1 MNVSLYQAAA
11 ALEGSLQRQDVIAE
25 NLAAAGIPG
34 FKRSQVGFHSVNAE
48 MFSNALGS
56 VNKTELQYML
66 PRVTGYINFDQGSLM
81 PSGDNN
87 SLSIDGPGF
96 FSVNGPEGTVYTR
109 NGSFLINSE
118 GMMVTTEGY
127 PLRTA
132 GGGTITVDTNNINPI
147 TIDRNGNV
155 SQGGA
160 PLGQLDLVTFNE
172 DDLKN
177 LQRLNAAFFK
187 AGTATPLPIDPQL
200 TRVAQGF
207 LESANTTP
215 TQEMGEL
222 MTSLRHFEANQRIMK
237 VHDEQMGKVIQQ
249 LGTTQ

>member
-11 ALEGSLQRQDVIAE
+11 AMEGSLQRQDVIAE

-48 MFSNALGS
+48 MFSNALDS

-66 PRVTGYINFDQGSLM
+66 PRVTGYINFDQGNLM

-87 SLSIDGPGF
+87 SLSVDGPGF
-96 FSVNGPEGTVYTR
+96 FSVNSPEGTVYTR

-118 GMMVTTEGY
+118 GLMVTTEGY

-132 GGGTITVDTNNINPI
+132 GGGTITVDTNNENPI

-155 SQGGA
+155 SQGGT
-160 PLGQLDLVTFNE
+160 PLGQLELVTFNA
-172 DDLKN
+172 DDLKT

-187 AGTATPLPIDPQL
+187 AGTCLLCT
-200 TRVAQGF
+200 
-207 LESANTTP
+207 SAAADD
-215 TQEMGEL
+215 
-222 MTSLRHFEANQRIMK
+222 S
-237 VHDEQMGKVIQQ
+237 
-249 LGTTQ
+249 

>member
-1 MNVSLYQAAA
+1 
-11 ALEGSLQRQDVIAE
+11 
-25 NLAAAGIPG
+25 
-34 FKRSQVGFHSVNAE
+34 
-48 MFSNALGS
+48 
-56 VNKTELQYML
+56 
-66 PRVTGYINFDQGSLM
+66 
-81 PSGDNN
+81 
-87 SLSIDGPGF
+87 
-96 FSVNGPEGTVYTR
+96 
-109 NGSFLINSE
+109 
-118 GMMVTTEGY
+118 MVTTEGY

>member
-1 MNVSLYQAAA
+1 
-11 ALEGSLQRQDVIAE
+11 
-25 NLAAAGIPG
+25 
-34 FKRSQVGFHSVNAE
+34 

-118 GMMVTTEGY
+118 GMMDTTEGY

-132 GGGTITVDTNNINPI
+132 GGGTITVDTNNINPL

>member
-1 MNVSLYQAAA
+1 MAARGEAEAGA
-11 ALEGSLQRQDVIAE
+11 APPAPEVDVAPVLVE
-25 NLAAAGIPG
+25 PVTLWETFTGRVEAPQTVQL
-34 FKRSQVGFHSVNAE
+34 R
-48 MFSNALGS
+48 
-56 VNKTELQYML
+56 
-66 PRVTGYINFDQGSLM
+66 PRVTGYINFNQGSLM

-96 FSVNGPEGTVYTR
+96 FSVNSPEGTVYTR
-109 NGSFLINSE
+109 NGSFLVNSE
-118 GMMVTTEGY
+118 GLMVTTEGY

-147 TIDRNGNV
+147 TIDRSGNV

>member
-96 FSVNGPEGTVYTR
+96 FSVNSPEGTVYTR
-109 NGSFLINSE
+109 NGSFLVNSE
-118 GMMVTTEGY
+118 GLIQKQAQVWSISAAEALAETFLLPFPRSEPPT
-127 PLRTA
+127 RT
-132 GGGTITVDTNNINPI
+132 GGG
-147 TIDRNGNV
+147 
-155 SQGGA
+155 
-160 PLGQLDLVTFNE
+160 
-172 DDLKN
+172 
-177 LQRLNAAFFK
+177 
-187 AGTATPLPIDPQL
+187 
-200 TRVAQGF
+200 
-207 LESANTTP
+207 SA
-215 TQEMGEL
+215 
-222 MTSLRHFEANQRIMK
+222 
-237 VHDEQMGKVIQQ
+237 V
-249 LGTTQ
+249 

>member
-118 GMMVTTEGY
+118 GLMVTTEGY

>member
-96 FSVNGPEGTVYTR
+96 FSVNSPEGTVYTR
-109 NGSFLINSE
+109 NGSFLVNSE
-118 GMMVTTEGY
+118 GLIQKVLVEQ
-127 PLRTA
+127 L
-132 GGGTITVDTNNINPI
+132 GGTLHGKPAGQE
-147 TIDRNGNV
+147 TI
-155 SQGGA
+155 S
-160 PLGQLDLVTFNE
+160 
-172 DDLKN
+172 DDHL
-177 LQRLNAAFFK
+177 R
-187 AGTATPLPIDPQL
+187 AGVLLP
-200 TRVAQGF
+200 
-207 LESANTTP
+207 
-215 TQEMGEL
+215 
-222 MTSLRHFEANQRIMK
+222 
-237 VHDEQMGKVIQQ
+237 
-249 LGTTQ
+249 

>member
-1 MNVSLYQAAA
+1 MARVLLW
-11 ALEGSLQRQDVIAE
+11 LELNECKPLSSCSRPGRILQRQDVIAE

-118 GMMVTTEGY
+118 GLMVTTEGY
-127 PLRTA
+127 PSELLA
-132 GGGTITVDTNNINPI
+132 
-147 TIDRNGNV
+147 
-155 SQGGA
+155 
-160 PLGQLDLVTFNE
+160 
-172 DDLKN
+172 
-177 LQRLNAAFFK
+177 
-187 AGTATPLPIDPQL
+187 
-200 TRVAQGF
+200 VAQ
-207 LESANTTP
+207 
-215 TQEMGEL
+215 
-222 MTSLRHFEANQRIMK
+222 SLLIP
-237 VHDEQMGKVIQQ
+237 II
-249 LGTTQ
+249 

>member
-1 MNVSLYQAAA
+1 
-11 ALEGSLQRQDVIAE
+11 
-25 NLAAAGIPG
+25 
-34 FKRSQVGFHSVNAE
+34 
-48 MFSNALGS
+48 
-56 VNKTELQYML
+56 
-66 PRVTGYINFDQGSLM
+66 
-81 PSGDNN
+81 
-87 SLSIDGPGF
+87 
-96 FSVNGPEGTVYTR
+96 
-109 NGSFLINSE
+109 
-118 GMMVTTEGY
+118 MVTSEGY

-147 TIDRNGNV
+147 TIDRSGNV

>member
-96 FSVNGPEGTVYTR
+96 FSVNSPEGTVYTR

-118 GMMVTTEGY
+118 GLMVTTEGY

-215 TQEMGEL
+215 TQKWG
-222 MTSLRHFEANQRIMK
+222 N
-237 VHDEQMGKVIQQ
+237 
-249 LGTTQ
+249 

>member
-56 VNKTELQYML
+56 ANKTELQYML

-96 FSVNGPEGTVYTR
+96 FSVNSPEGTVYTR

-118 GMMVTTEGY
+118 GLMVTTEGY

-132 GGGTITVDTNNINPI
+132 GGGTITVDTNNVNPI

-187 AGTATPLPIDPQL
+187 AGTATPLPIDPQR

-237 VHDEQMGKVIQQ
+237 IHDEQMGKVIQQ

>member
-96 FSVNGPEGTVYTR
+96 FSVNSPEGTVYTR

-118 GMMVTTEGY
+118 GLMVTTEGY

-215 TQEMGEL
+215 TQDMGEL

>member
-48 MFSNALGS
+48 MFSNALDS

-66 PRVTGYINFDQGSLM
+66 PRVTGYINFDQGNLM

-87 SLSIDGPGF
+87 SLSVDGPGF
-96 FSVNGPEGTVYTR
+96 FSVNSPEGTVYTR

-118 GMMVTTEGY
+118 GLMVTTEGY

>member
-11 ALEGSLQRQDVIAE
+11 AMDGSLRRQDVIAD
-25 NLAAAGIPG
+25 NLAASGISG

-48 MFSNALGS
+48 MFSKALDS

-96 FSVNGPEGTVYTR
+96 FGVNSPEGTVYTR
-109 NGSFLINSE
+109 NGSFLINKD
-118 GMMVTTEGY
+118 GIMVTTEGY

-132 GGGTITVDTNNINPI
+132 GGGTITVDTNNATPI

-155 SQGGA
+155 SQGGG
-160 PLGQLDLVTFNE
+160 PLGQLEVVTFDA

-177 LQRLNAAFFK
+177 LQRLNAGFFK
-187 AGTATPLPIDPQL
+187 AGTATPLPIDPQN
-200 TRVAQGF
+200 TRIAQGF
-207 LESANTTP
+207 LESSNTKP

-237 VHDEQMGKVIQQ
+237 VHDENMGKLIQQ

>member
-96 FSVNGPEGTVYTR
+96 FSVNSPEGTVYTR

-118 GMMVTTEGY
+118 GLMVTTEGY

-132 GGGTITVDTNNINPI
+132 GGGTITVDTNNVNPI

-187 AGTATPLPIDPQL
+187 AGTATPLPIDPQR

-237 VHDEQMGKVIQQ
+237 IHDEQMGKVIQQ

>member
-66 PRVTGYINFDQGSLM
+66 PRVTGYINFNQGSLM

-96 FSVNGPEGTVYTR
+96 FSVNSPEGTVYTR

-118 GMMVTTEGY
+118 GLMVTTEGY

-147 TIDRNGNV
+147 TIDRSGNV